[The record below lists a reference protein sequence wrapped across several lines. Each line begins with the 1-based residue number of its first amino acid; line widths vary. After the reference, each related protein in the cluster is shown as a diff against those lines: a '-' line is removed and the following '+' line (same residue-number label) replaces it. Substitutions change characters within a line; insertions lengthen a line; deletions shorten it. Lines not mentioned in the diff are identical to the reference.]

1 MPSRFLS
8 VSDCLREPEKPELQ
22 ASEGE
27 IIVLWHK
34 NLRQVSKTG
43 TSESEIKLSIS
54 AASEVSQTLF
64 GEIQAARGVSQTDH
78 GAFRESKARLIC
90 LAVRARNKVFEGN
103 CVGTEAMECRV

>member
-54 AASEVSQTLF
+54 AGF
-64 GEIQAARGVSQTDH
+64 
-78 GAFRESKARLIC
+78 
-90 LAVRARNKVFEGN
+90 
-103 CVGTEAMECRV
+103 

>member
-8 VSDCLREPEKPELQ
+8 VSDCLRESEKPELQ

-54 AASEVSQTLF
+54 AGF
-64 GEIQAARGVSQTDH
+64 
-78 GAFRESKARLIC
+78 
-90 LAVRARNKVFEGN
+90 
-103 CVGTEAMECRV
+103 